1 MPKSPLFLSLILLV
15 MSLNMQAQ
23 KSKGRIERLD
33 ARAFQVK
40 TIHLKAKI
48 LDLRSTSEIEAS
60 GMIRGAQAL
69 EWDTDAFFAEVA
81 KFPVHQPVMLYC
93 ASGYRSEAAAE
104 YLLKKGFLNMIVLQN
119 GFDDWDKQGL
129 EKVDL
134 QGKLLRQDA
143 YKRTPDS
150 QQTGE

>member
-1 MPKSPLFLSLILLV
+1 MPKRLLFPIILL
-15 MSLNMQAQ
+15 MIGLNLQAQ

-69 EWDTDAFFAEVA
+69 EWDTDAFYAEAA

-104 YLLKKGFLNMIVLQN
+104 YLLKKGFLNMIVLQY
-119 GFDDWDKQGL
+119 GFDEWDKEGL

-134 QGKLLRQDA
+134 QGKLLRPDA

>member
-1 MPKSPLFLSLILLV
+1 MTNRVFISLLALLLCFSV
-15 MSLNMQAQ
+15 QAQ
-23 KSKGRIERLD
+23 KGKGRIERLD

-48 LDLRSTSEIEAS
+48 LDLRSTTEIEAS

-81 KFPVHQPVMLYC
+81 RFPVHQPIMLYC
-93 ASGYRSEAAAE
+93 AGGYRSEAAAE

-119 GFDDWDKQGL
+119 GFEDWDKEGL

-134 QGKLLRQDA
+134 RGKVIRPDA
-143 YKRTPDS
+143 NKRSPDS

>member
-1 MPKSPLFLSLILLV
+1 MPKRFLLPIILL
-15 MSLNMQAQ
+15 MIGLNLQAQ

-48 LDLRSTSEIEAS
+48 LDLRNTTEIEAS

-81 KFPVHQPVMLYC
+81 RFPIHQPIMLYC
-93 ASGYRSEAAAE
+93 AGGYRSEAAAE

-119 GFDDWDKQGL
+119 GFEDWDKEGL

-134 QGKLLRQDA
+134 RGKVIRPDA
-143 YKRTPDS
+143 NKRSPDS